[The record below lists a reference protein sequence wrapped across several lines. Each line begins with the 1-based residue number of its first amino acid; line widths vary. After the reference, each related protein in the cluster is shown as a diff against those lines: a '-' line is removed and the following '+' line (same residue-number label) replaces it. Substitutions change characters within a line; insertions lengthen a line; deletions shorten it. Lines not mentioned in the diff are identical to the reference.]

1 MAIMGHESIKS
12 KFVLC
17 DTHDAY
23 VRENVCVRLV
33 DKLYQPASQPASE
46 LLLNTES
53 EKRNEKEICRRLSI
67 YGFI

>member
-1 MAIMGHESIKS
+1 MAIMGHESK
-12 KFVLC
+12 KNEFVLC

-23 VRENVCVRLV
+23 VRENVCVRLA

-46 LLLNTES
+46 PSLNTES
-53 EKRNEKEICRRLSI
+53 EKRNGKEICRRLSI